1 MADPVTLPNG
11 EVGIPANQAQK
22 YYRASWDAGLAI
34 IKSELYST
42 STDYFAIFDKKSND
56 ATVSYTHLDV
66 YKRQIGI
73 RFGARDIRYIFVCAI
88 SILCLSNASTK
99 QKEKRK

>member
-22 YYRASWDAGLAI
+22 YYQASWDAGLAI

-56 ATVSYTHLDV
+56 AMIMARDYVSPEYTHDFTITKILQ
-66 YKRQIGI
+66 KSGI
-73 RFGARDIRYIFVCAI
+73 
-88 SILCLSNASTK
+88 
-99 QKEKRK
+99 QKNEVIELIYRGFI